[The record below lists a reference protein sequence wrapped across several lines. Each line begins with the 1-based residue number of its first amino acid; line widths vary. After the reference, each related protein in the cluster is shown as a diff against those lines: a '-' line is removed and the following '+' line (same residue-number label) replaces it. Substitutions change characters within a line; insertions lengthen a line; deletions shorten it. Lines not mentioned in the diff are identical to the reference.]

1 MRQAMVIQHVA
12 FEDLGT
18 LEPALQAAG
27 FTVRTLQA
35 GVDDL
40 RFDPA
45 ACDLLIVLGG
55 PIGVYEQPAYPWIED
70 ELALLRARLAAGR
83 ATLGICLGAQLMAA
97 ALGAPVYPGRNGKE
111 IGWSPLIG
119 SESGVL
125 AAVRTGCGS
134 VALAR

>member
-1 MRQAMVIQHVA
+1 MRSATVIQHVA

-27 FTVRTLQA
+27 FTLQRLQA

-40 RFDPA
+40 CIDPV

-55 PIGVYEQPAYPWIED
+55 PVGVYERQAYPWIED
-70 ELALLRARLAAGR
+70 ELALLRARLTAGA

-97 ALGAPVYPGRNGKE
+97 ALGAEVYAGRHGKE
-111 IGWSPLIG
+111 IGWSPL
-119 SESGVL
+119 
-125 AAVRTGCGS
+125 
-134 VALAR
+134 